1 MLEVEYLCD
10 RVALI
15 NKGSIIEEGKPEELK
30 EKYSA
35 TNLEEVFVKAVRGS
49 VI

>member
-15 NKGSIIEEGKPEELK
+15 NKGRIVEEGTPQQLK
-30 EKYSA
+30 LRHEAS
-35 TNLEEVFVKAVRGS
+35 NLEEVFAKVVGIA
-49 VI
+49 